1 MTEFSFNRNRSTL
14 PIFMQNP
21 LYLFLSSNP
30 ALGARLPTDLFY
42 VVQLAWYLTF
52 CGEMNTSSDIGA
64 TCDDAVVG
72 PLPLV
77 TQ

>member
-1 MTEFSFNRNRSTL
+1 MTEFFFLIVIAQLYQFSM
-14 PIFMQNP
+14 PNP

-52 CGEMNTSSDIGA
+52 CGER
-64 TCDDAVVG
+64 
-72 PLPLV
+72 
-77 TQ
+77 